1 MLGDFMF
8 KDNKKY
14 KKEYDILVNDFDRII
29 TDIKISK

>member
-1 MLGDFMF
+1 MF

>member
-8 KDNKKY
+8 KDN

-29 TDIKISK
+29 TDIKINK